1 MSEELKYEDAVAG
14 IDSKEEA
21 LEVETKEV
29 SWAEKVLETAMT
41 LEAEAELALA
51 EAAVKKSTAELAWSV
66 ANGGVEPSADEQELA
81 DVRAEHASAEAALE
95 VAKAQTEACK
105 DKLADE
111 LEDAEAAQ
119 AAYDKYKA
127 VIESHEAAEAAKVVA
142 EEGRVANIHAAAV
155 VAAMVAEGHDFDHKC
170 EPCSCPGSSEI
181 AHAVSEMIMS
191 HGVDSIEEVATKVVA
206 RLKTIEGDSALLRV
220 LLKVVDFFI

>member
-1 MSEELKYEDAVAG
+1 MSEELKYEDAVEG

-21 LEVETKEV
+21 LEAEHKEV

-51 EAAVKKSTAELAWSV
+51 EAAVKKDTAELAWSV
-66 ANGGVEPSADEQELA
+66 ANGGVEPSDNEVDLV
-81 DVRAEHASAEAALE
+81 DVRASHASAEAALE

-105 DKLADE
+105 TKLADE
-111 LEDAEAAQ
+111 LEDVEAAQ

-127 VIESHEAAEAAKVVA
+127 VIESHEAAEAAKVAA

-170 EPCSCPGSSEI
+170 EPCSCPTSSEV
-181 AHAVSEMIMS
+181 AEAVANKIMNT
-191 HGVDSIEEVATKVVA
+191 GVGAVEDMANKVVA
-206 RLKTIEGDSALLRV
+206 RLKAMEGDSALLRV
-220 LLKVVDFFI
+220 VVKVVDFFI

>member
-1 MSEELKYEDAVAG
+1 MSEELNYEDAVKD

-21 LEVETKEV
+21 LEVEHKEV

-66 ANGGVEPSADEQELA
+66 ANGGDEPSDVEPGLSG
-81 DVRAEHASAEAALE
+81 VRAEHASAEAALD
-95 VAKAQTEACK
+95 VAQAQTEACK
-105 DKLADE
+105 TKLADE
-111 LEDAEAAQ
+111 LEDVEAAQ

-127 VIESHEAAEAAKVVA
+127 VIESHEAAEAAKVAA

-155 VAAMVAEGHDFDHKC
+155 VAAMVAEGHDFEHKC
-170 EPCSCPGSSEI
+170 ESCSCPTSSEV
-181 AHAVSEMIMS
+181 AEAVANKLMNT
-191 HGVDSIEEVATKVVA
+191 GVGAVEDMANKVLA
-206 RLKTIEGDSALLRV
+206 RLKTMEGDSALLRV
-220 LLKVVDFFI
+220 VVKVVDFFI

>member
-1 MSEELKYEDAVAG
+1 MSEELKYEDAVEG

-21 LEVETKEV
+21 LEVEHKEV

-66 ANGGVEPSADEQELA
+66 ANGGVEPSVNEADLV

-105 DKLADE
+105 TKLAEE
-111 LEDAEAAQ
+111 LEDVEAAQ

-127 VIESHEAAEAAKVVA
+127 VIDSHEAAEAAKVVA
-142 EEGRVANIHAAAV
+142 EETRVAGIHAAAV
-155 VAAMVAEGHDFDHKC
+155 VAAMAEGHVC
-170 EPCSCPGSSEI
+170 EPCSCPGTSEI

-206 RLKTIEGDSALLRV
+206 RLKTMEDDSSLLRV
-220 LLKVVDFFI
+220 VLKVVDFFI